1 MKKKVIIKIIL
12 SIVSV
17 AFFVFILVNAIQSLQ
32 NGTKTINIYLDFIER
47 QPVNAEQY
55 KKIIATVVKSII
67 FGFLYCIPPLLLLVV
82 IWLSDFKIISI
93 SLIKT
98 VKEYRIKTTE
108 QRETKRQAKIQRKI
122 AQKQAEI
129 ERLNNSAKNE

>member
-1 MKKKVIIKIIL
+1 MKKKIIFKTLLFFISILFFVLFLVNSIKTFRKCIVTIEHYNKLIEQNIGFVSDWEEGIENCIL
-12 SIVSV
+12 SMVYSV
-17 AFFVFILVNAIQSLQ
+17 
-32 NGTKTINIYLDFIER
+32 
-47 QPVNAEQY
+47 
-55 KKIIATVVKSII
+55 
-67 FGFLYCIPPLLLLVV
+67 LYCIPPLLLLIVT
-82 IWLSDFKIISI
+82 LFSDFEVVKL

-98 VKEYRIKTTE
+98 VKEYREKTAE

>member
-1 MKKKVIIKIIL
+1 MKKKIIFKTIISAVCFTFFIFILLL
-12 SIVSV
+12 SIKNCKNCISLLQHYKQVDGIHPEDYQSISNYYLTNLV
-17 AFFVFILVNAIQSLQ
+17 YHILC
-32 NGTKTINIYLDFIER
+32 
-47 QPVNAEQY
+47 P
-55 KKIIATVVKSII
+55 
-67 FGFLYCIPPLLLLVV
+67 IPPLLLLVV

-98 VKEYRIKTTE
+98 VKEYRIKTAE
-108 QRETKRQAKIQRKI
+108 QREAKRQAKIQRKI

>member
-12 SIVSV
+12 SCISV
-17 AFFVFILVNAIQSLQ
+17 AFFIFILFLSIKNCKNCISLLQHYKQVEGLRPEDYQSISNYYITNL
-32 NGTKTINIYLDFIER
+32 IYHIVC
-47 QPVNAEQY
+47 P
-55 KKIIATVVKSII
+55 
-67 FGFLYCIPPLLLLVV
+67 IPPLLLLVV

-98 VKEYRIKTTE
+98 VKEYRIKTAE
-108 QRETKRQAKIQRKI
+108 QREIKRQSKIKRKI

>member
-1 MKKKVIIKIIL
+1 MKKKIVFKIIL
-12 SIVSV
+12 SCISV
-17 AFFVFILVNAIQSLQ
+17 AFFIFTLSMCIKAIQ
-32 NGTKTINIYLDFIER
+32 GYFGAIEY
-47 QPVNAEQY
+47 Y
-55 KKIIATVVKSII
+55 KKIELTHPKDYNEII
-67 FGFLYCIPPLLLLVV
+67 TPYITNVIYHILYCIPPLLLLIVT
-82 IWLSDFKIISI
+82 LFSDFEVIRL

-98 VKEYRIKTTE
+98 VKAYRIKTAE